1 MSNLDA
7 QSVCA
12 RLEAD
17 KTLSTLFDILRDYGD
32 APAALWLKGEQ
43 ELSRTYAEMTRRADD
58 FAACIADQAVED
70 GWVGIAVDTC
80 HDWPSLY
87 WGVLRS
93 GHNALLLD
101 ASAPDS
107 VIQGLLDEANCRQ
120 IISRKPRALS
130 GNVRQIDFKTIK
142 DAPRTIGFNPV
153 WGEYTAMCTSGTTG
167 TSRIFAYNG
176 QAICEQ
182 ALNALTLYKA
192 NPRIVHPD
200 NRGRKTLA
208 FLPFHHVLGFMG
220 NVILAHF
227 MGTASIYLQDRTPNS
242 IINTCHHFP
251 PNLLIVVPLV
261 GNSLV
266 RSVEKGLKKESK
278 AKRSAFR
285 SLKALSL
292 ARQSVSPEAG
302 LRWAQEKAFASLN
315 EKLLGTEVDIIILGG
330 SHTPTETL
338 RTLNALGYYT
348 VTGYGMTE
356 TAINGFE
363 TGMDLKHRLNGSV
376 GKPLSSAEYRV
387 VPAKEGDKTGELQIR
402 GAGIHSA
409 RVVHGEILPP
419 DTLAGGWLPT
429 GDIAQLDASG
439 RLYIRGRLK
448 DVIINES
455 GENVYPDD
463 MEDAFAALNGVEQS
477 CVVGFRRNRRDN
489 NEDIVLVMNVGENYS
504 DSQYLDKLAA
514 KVAAAN
520 SRLPLYTQLNRALV
534 TPMKLPLV
542 SGIKVKRI
550 ELKRMYE
557 EGELAYRELD
567 LHAQNAGAEVAAA
580 AAIETKSARHD
591 EILKKVRSMYA
602 EALEISESEITDN
615 ANFIEDLQGDSLQV
629 LSIALK
635 AEEEWGVTIPA
646 EEYGQCATVLG
657 MSRVV
662 ENLLDGGTAEG
673 AKPKE
678 RVPVRPIIRFED
690 SPEYKHFLERQEAL
704 VGKGDNPYFVTHES
718 PLLDTGI
725 IDGKEVLEF
734 GSYNYVGMSGRKE
747 VKDAAKAAIDKY
759 GTSASGSRLLAG
771 EKQVHKDL
779 EKEIADWKHTE
790 DAVVCVGGHSTNV
803 TFVGNFCG
811 KNDLILYDA
820 LAHNSIEQGCK
831 LSDATSRPFP
841 HSDTAALETIL
852 KSQRAYYEKV
862 LIVIEGAYSMDGDI
876 APVPDFVR
884 IKKEYGCF
892 LMVDEAHSACVIGK
906 TGGGVDEYFGLAGDD
921 IDIKYGTL
929 SKGLGTCGGY
939 LAGKKCLI
947 DYLRYNMPGF
957 VFSVGISPALAAGSL
972 AAIRTLRSHPEIMEH
987 LRIAIKAFADS
998 ARRRHLD
1005 ICLAGETAVLPVL
1018 VGKDEDAWLLS
1029 NELKKRGVS
1038 VPPAMYPAVPKGKAR
1053 LRFCVISEHKP
1064 EQIEQALD
1072 ILEATAR
1079 EFGIELPRRNYDK
1092 VEDPNPTL

>member
-1 MSNLDA
+1 MSKIDA
-7 QSVCA
+7 LSVCE
-12 RLEAD
+12 RLENE
-17 KTLSTLFDILRDYGD
+17 KTLATLFDILRDYED

-43 ELSRTYAEMTRRADD
+43 ELSCTYAEMARRADD
-58 FAACIADQAVED
+58 YAACIAQMAPEE
-70 GWVGIAVDTC
+70 GWIGIAVDTC

-87 WGVLRS
+87 FGVMRS

-101 ASAPDS
+101 ASAADN
-107 VIQGLLDEANCRQ
+107 VIQGLLEEAGCRQ
-120 IISRKPRALS
+120 IISRKPRALA
-130 GNVRQIDFKTIK
+130 GNIRQIDFKEIRE
-142 DAPRTIGFNPV
+142 APRTIGFTPV

-176 QAICEQ
+176 TAVCEQ
-182 ALNALTLYKA
+182 ALNALTIYNA
-192 NPRIVHPD
+192 NPRIIHPD
-200 NRGRKTLA
+200 NRGRKMLA

-220 NVILAHF
+220 NLVLAHF
-227 MGTASIYLQDRTPNS
+227 LGTASVYLQDRTPNS
-242 IINTCHHFP
+242 IINTCRHFP
-251 PNLLIVVPLV
+251 PNLLIMVPLV

-266 RSVEKGLKKESK
+266 RSVEKGLKKEGK
-278 AKRSAFR
+278 AKRSAFQ
-285 SLKALSL
+285 SMKAMSI
-292 ARQSVSPEAG
+292 ARQTLSPEAG
-302 LRWAQEKAFASLN
+302 LAWAQEKAFAALN
-315 EKLLGTEVDIIILGG
+315 ERLLGTEVDVIILGG
-330 SHTPTETL
+330 SHSPSETL

-356 TAINGFE
+356 TGINGFE
-363 TGMDLKHRLNGSV
+363 LGMDLKHRLNGSV
-376 GKPLSSAEYRV
+376 GKPLSSAEYRI
-387 VPAKEGDKTGELQIR
+387 VPEKEGEKVGELQIR
-402 GAGIHSA
+402 GPGIHSA
-409 RVVHGEILPP
+409 RVIRGEFLPP
-419 DTLAGGWLPT
+419 DTLAGGWLQT
-429 GDIAQLDASG
+429 GDIAQIDPTG

-463 MEDAFAALNGVEQS
+463 MEDTFASLKGVDQS
-477 CVVGFRRNRRDN
+477 CVVGFRRNRRDR
-489 NEDIVLVMNVGENYS
+489 NEDIVLVLNVGENYT
-504 DSQYLDKLAA
+504 DGDYLDRLAA
-514 KVAAAN
+514 SVAVAN
-520 SRLPLYTQLNRALV
+520 TKLPLYTQLNRAIV
-534 TPMKLPLV
+534 TPNRLPLV

-557 EGELAYRELD
+557 AGELTYRELD
-567 LHAQNAGAEVAAA
+567 LHARNAGAEVAAA
-580 AAIETKSARHD
+580 AEMETKSARHD
-591 EILKKVRSMYA
+591 EILKKVRGMYA

-662 ENLLDGGTAEG
+662 ENLLDGGSAEG

-678 RVPVRPIIRFED
+678 RVPVRPIFRFED
-690 SPEYKHFLERQEAL
+690 TPEYKHFLERQEAL

-747 VKDAAKAAIDKY
+747 VKEAAKAAIDKY

-841 HSDTAALETIL
+841 HNDTAALETIL

-884 IKKEYGCF
+884 VKKEYGCF

-929 SKGLGTCGGY
+929 SNGLGTCGGY

-972 AAIRTLRSHPEIMEH
+972 EAIRTLRSHPEIMEH
-987 LRIAIKAFADS
+987 LRTAIKAFADS

-1079 EFGIELPRRNYDK
+1079 EFGIELPRRNYDR
-1092 VEDPNPTL
+1092 VEEEA

>member
-1 MSNLDA
+1 MSNCDA
-7 QSVCA
+7 LSICA

-17 KTLSTLFDILRDYGD
+17 KTLGTLFDILRDYGD
-32 APAALWLKGEQ
+32 APASFWLKGEQ
-43 ELSRTYAEMTRRADD
+43 ENSRTYAEMTHRADD
-58 FAACIADQAVED
+58 YAAVIAEQAPDE
-70 GWVGIAVDTC
+70 GWIGIAVDTC
-80 HDWPSLY
+80 HEWPALY
-87 WGVLRS
+87 WGVMRS

-101 ASAPDS
+101 ASAADN

-120 IISRKPRALS
+120 IISRKPRALN

-142 DAPRTIGFNPV
+142 DAPRTIGFTPK

-167 TSRIFAYNG
+167 TSRIFAYDAK
-176 QAICEQ
+176 AICEQ
-182 ALNALTLYKA
+182 ALNARMLYNVNK
-192 NPRIVHPD
+192 RIVHDD
-200 NRGRKTLA
+200 NRGRRTLA

-220 NVILAHF
+220 NMILSHF
-227 MGTASIYLQDRTPNS
+227 LGTANIYLQDRTPNS
-242 IINTCHHFP
+242 IINTCRHFP
-251 PNLLIVVPLV
+251 PNLLIIVPLV

-266 RSVEKGLKKESK
+266 RSVEKGLKKENK
-278 AKRSAFR
+278 AKRSAYQ

-315 EKLLGTEVDIIILGG
+315 EKLLGTEVDVIILGG

-376 GKPLSSAEYRV
+376 GKPLSSAEYRI
-387 VPAKEGDKTGELQIR
+387 VPAKEGEKTGELQIR

-419 DTLAGGWLPT
+419 DTLEGGWLPT
-429 GDIAQLDASG
+429 GDIAQIDSTG

-448 DVIINES
+448 DVIVNES

-463 MEDAFAALNGVEQS
+463 MEDTFASLKGVDQY
-477 CVVGFRRNRRDN
+477 CVVGFRRKKKDS
-489 NEDIVLVMNVGENYS
+489 NEDIVLVMNVGENYT

-514 KVAAAN
+514 SVAAAN

-591 EILKKVRSMYA
+591 EILRKVRTMYA

-635 AEEEWGVTIPA
+635 AEEEWGITIPA
-646 EEYGQCATVLG
+646 EEYGQCATVTG
-657 MSRVV
+657 MARVV

-673 AKPKE
+673 AKPKVRE
-678 RVPVRPIIRFED
+678 PVRPIIRFED

-725 IDGKEVLEF
+725 IDGKKVLEF
-734 GSYNYVGMSGRKE
+734 GSYNYVGMSGRQE

-876 APVPDFVR
+876 APVPEFVR

-906 TGGGVDEYFGLAGDD
+906 TGGGVDEYFGLNGDD

-972 AAIRTLRSHPEIMEH
+972 AAIRTLRTHPEIMEH
-987 LRIAIKAFADS
+987 LRIAIKTFADS

-1092 VEDPNPTL
+1092 AE

>member
-1 MSNLDA
+1 MSNHDA
-7 QSVCA
+7 LSVCA

-17 KTLSTLFDILRDYGD
+17 KSLANLFNIMRDYGD
-32 APAALWLKGEQ
+32 TPASLWLKGDQEQ
-43 ELSRTYAEMTRRADD
+43 TRTFAELTRRADD
-58 FAACIADQAVED
+58 YAACLSSLAQEG
-70 GWVGIAVDTC
+70 GWIGIAVDTC
-80 HDWPSLY
+80 HEWPALY

-101 ASAPDS
+101 ASASDS
-107 VIQGLLDEANCRQ
+107 VIQGLLDEADCRQ
-120 IISRKPRALS
+120 IISRKPRGLT
-130 GNVRQIDFKTIK
+130 GNIRQIDFKSVK
-142 DAPRTIGFNPV
+142 EAPRTIGFTPV

-167 TSRIFAYNG
+167 TSRIFAYSG
-176 QAICEQ
+176 AAICEQ
-182 ALNALTLYKA
+182 ALNSVMLHKE
-192 NPRIVHPD
+192 NPRIVKPD
-200 NRGRKTLA
+200 NRGRRMLA
-208 FLPFHHVLGFMG
+208 FLPFHHILGFMA
-220 NVILAHF
+220 NVIWAQV
-227 MGTASIYLQDRTPNS
+227 MGVANIYLKDRTPNS
-242 IINTCHHFP
+242 IINACHHFP
-251 PNLLIVVPLV
+251 PHFVVVVPLV
-261 GNSLV
+261 GKSLV
-266 RSVEKGLKKESK
+266 RSVEKGLKKEK
-278 AKRSAFR
+278 KYKRGMFNTLCSM
-285 SLKALSL
+285 SL
-292 ARQSVSPEAG
+292 AMQSVSPEAG
-302 LRWAQEKAFASLN
+302 LRWAQQKAFASLN
-315 EKLLGTEVDIIILGG
+315 EKLLGTEVDVVILGG

-363 TGMDLKHRLNGSV
+363 RGLSLKYRLNGSV
-376 GKPLSSAEYRV
+376 GRPLGSTEYRV
-387 VPAKEGDKTGELQIR
+387 VRENEHDKTGELQIR
-402 GAGIHSA
+402 GPGIHSG
-409 RVVHGEILPP
+409 RVVHGRVLPP
-419 DTLAGGWLPT
+419 DTLDGGWFPT
-429 GDIAQLDASG
+429 GDMAQIDGAG
-439 RLYIRGRLK
+439 RLYLRGRLK
-448 DVIINES
+448 DVIVNES

-463 MEDAFAALNGVEQS
+463 MEDTFASLRGVEQA
-477 CVVGFRRNRRDN
+477 CVVGLRKNRRDS
-489 NEDIVLVMNVGENYS
+489 NEDIVLVMNVGDNYT
-504 DSQYLDKLAA
+504 DSHYLDTLAA
-514 KVAAAN
+514 KVADAN
-520 SRLPLYTQLNRALV
+520 SRLPLYTQLNRAMV
-534 TPMKLPLV
+534 TPMSLPLV

-557 EGELAYRELD
+557 EGELVYRELD
-567 LHAQNAGAEVAAA
+567 LHAQSAGSEVAAA
-580 AAIETKSARHD
+580 VRADRQGARHD
-591 EILKKVRSMYA
+591 EILRKVRTMYA
-602 EALEISESEITDN
+602 EALEVPESEITDN

-657 MSRVV
+657 MTQVV
-662 ENLLDGGTAEG
+662 ETLLDGPVGVARPAE
-673 AKPKE
+673 
-678 RVPVRPIIRFED
+678 RIPVRPITRFED
-690 SPEYKHFLERQEAL
+690 SPEYCHFMDRQKAL
-704 VGKGDNPYFVTHES
+704 IGNGDNPYFVAHES

-725 IDGKEVLEF
+725 VDGREILEF

-771 EKQVHKDL
+771 EKLIHKEL
-779 EKEIADWKHTE
+779 EKELADWKHTE
-790 DAVVCVGGHSTNV
+790 DAIVCVGGHSTNV

-811 KNDLILYDA
+811 KKDLILYDA

-852 KSQRAYYEKV
+852 KNQRAYYEKV

-876 APVPDFVR
+876 APVPEFVR

-892 LMVDEAHSACVIGK
+892 LMVDEAHSACVIGE
-906 TGGGVDEYFGLAGDD
+906 TGGGVDEYFGLDGND

-987 LRIAIKAFADS
+987 LRMAIKAFADS
-998 ARRRHLD
+998 AKRRHLD

-1072 ILEATAR
+1072 ILESTAR
-1079 EFGIELPRRNYDK
+1079 EFGIELPRRNYD
-1092 VEDPNPTL
+1092 

>member
-1 MSNLDA
+1 MSNCDA
-7 QSVCA
+7 LSVCA

-17 KTLSTLFDILRDYGD
+17 KTLDTLFNILRDYGD
-32 APAALWLKGEQ
+32 APAAYWLDGEQ
-43 ELSRTYAEMTRRADD
+43 ERSRTYAEMTLRADD
-58 FAACIADQAVED
+58 YAACIAGLAPED
-70 GWVGIAVDTC
+70 GWIGIAVDTC
-80 HDWPSLY
+80 YEWPSLY

-101 ASAPDS
+101 SSAPDS

-120 IISRKPRALS
+120 IISRKPRALA

-142 DAPRTIGFNPV
+142 ESPRTIGFTPV
-153 WGEYTAMCTSGTTG
+153 WGQYTAMCTSGTTG

-176 QAICEQ
+176 EAVCEQ
-182 ALNALTLYKA
+182 ALNALTLYKV

-220 NVILAHF
+220 NVILVHF
-227 MGTASIYLQDRTPNS
+227 LGCSSVYLQDRTPNS
-242 IINTCHHFP
+242 ILNTCHHFP
-251 PNLLIVVPLV
+251 PNLLIMVPLV

-266 RSVEKGLKKESK
+266 RSVEKGLKKENK

-285 SLKALSL
+285 TLKALSL
-292 ARQSVSPEAG
+292 AMQSVSPESG
-302 LRWAQEKAFASLN
+302 LRWAKEKAFASLN
-315 EKLLGTEVDIIILGG
+315 EKLLGSEVDVIILGG
-330 SHTPTETL
+330 SHTPTETM

-376 GKPLSSAEYRV
+376 GKPLSSAEYRI
-387 VPAKEGDKTGELQIR
+387 VPDKEGSKTGELQIR
-402 GAGIHSA
+402 GPGIHSA
-409 RVVHGEILPP
+409 RVIHGEILPP

-448 DVIINES
+448 DVIVNES

-463 MEDAFAALNGVEQS
+463 MEDAFSSLRGVDQF

-514 KVAAAN
+514 TVAAAN
-520 SRLPLYTQLNRALV
+520 SRLPLYTQLNRAIV

-591 EILKKVRSMYA
+591 EILKKVRTMYA

-657 MSRVV
+657 MSHVV

-678 RVPVRPIIRFED
+678 RVPVRPIFRFED
-690 SPEYKHFLERQEAL
+690 TPEYKHFLERQEAL

-747 VKDAAKAAIDKY
+747 VKEAAKAAIDKY

-876 APVPDFVR
+876 APVPEFVR

-972 AAIRTLRSHPEIMEH
+972 EAIRTLRSHPEIMEH
-987 LRIAIKAFADS
+987 LRTAIKAFADS

-1064 EQIEQALD
+1064 EQIEKALD
-1072 ILEATAR
+1072 ILESTAR

-1092 VEDPNPTL
+1092 E

>member
-7 QSVCA
+7 LSVCE

-17 KTLSTLFDILRDYGD
+17 KTLSTLFDIMRDYGD
-32 APAALWLKGEQ
+32 APAAFWLKGEQ
-43 ELSRTYAEMTRRADD
+43 ELSCTFAEMTRRADD
-58 FAACIADQAVED
+58 YAACIAELAPDQ
-70 GWVGIAVDTC
+70 GWIGIAVDTC

-87 WGVLRS
+87 WGVMRS

-101 ASAPDS
+101 ASAPDN
-107 VIQGLLDEANCRQ
+107 VIQGLLNEANCRV
-120 IISRKPRALS
+120 IISRKPRALA
-130 GNVRQIDFKTIK
+130 GNVRQIDFKEIRE
-142 DAPRTIGFNPV
+142 APRTIGFTPV

-176 QAICEQ
+176 TAVCEQ
-182 ALNALTLYKA
+182 ALNGLTLYR
-192 NPRIVHPD
+192 NNSRIVRPD

-220 NVILAHF
+220 NVILVHF
-227 MGTASIYLQDRTPNS
+227 LGCSSVYLQDRTPNS
-242 IINTCHHFP
+242 IINTCRHFP
-251 PNLLIVVPLV
+251 PNLLIMVPLV

-266 RSVEKGLKKESK
+266 RSVEKGLKKENK
-278 AKRSAFR
+278 AKRSAYK
-285 SLKALSL
+285 SMKALSL
-292 ARQSVSPEAG
+292 ARQSVSPEGG
-302 LRWAQEKAFASLN
+302 LRWAEEKGFAALN
-315 EKLLGTEVDIIILGG
+315 EKLLGTEVDVIILGG

-356 TAINGFE
+356 TGINGFE
-363 TGMDLKHRLNGSV
+363 LGLDLKHRLNGSV
-376 GKPLSSAEYRV
+376 GKPLSSAEYRI
-387 VPAKEGDKTGELQIR
+387 VPEKEGDKVGELQIR
-402 GAGIHSA
+402 GPGMHSA

-419 DTLAGGWLPT
+419 DTLAGGWLQT

-463 MEDAFAALNGVEQS
+463 MEDTFATLKGVEQS
-477 CVVGFRRNRRDN
+477 CVVGFRRNRRDR

-504 DSQYLDKLAA
+504 DSAYLDKLAA
-514 KVAAAN
+514 AVAAAN
-520 SRLPLYTQLNRALV
+520 TRLPLYTQLNRALV

-580 AAIETKSARHD
+580 AALETKSARHD

-635 AEEEWGVTIPA
+635 AEEEWGITIPA
-646 EEYGQCATVLG
+646 EEYGSCATVLG
-657 MSRVV
+657 MSHVV

-678 RVPVRPIIRFED
+678 RVPVRPIFRFED
-690 SPEYKHFLERQEAL
+690 TPEYKHFLERQEAL

-876 APVPDFVR
+876 APVPEFVR

-906 TGGGVDEYFGLAGDD
+906 TGGGVDEYFNLAGDD

-1072 ILEATAR
+1072 ILESTAR

-1092 VEDPNPTL
+1092 VEEES

>member
-7 QSVCA
+7 LSVCQ

-17 KTLSTLFDILRDYGD
+17 KTLATLFDILRDYGD

-43 ELSRTYAEMTRRADD
+43 ELSSSYAEMARRADD
-58 FAACIADQAVED
+58 FAACISAIAPEE
-70 GWVGIAVDTC
+70 GWIGIAVDTC
-80 HDWPSLY
+80 HNWPALY
-87 WGVLRS
+87 WGVMRS

-101 ASAPDS
+101 ASAPDN
-107 VIQGLLDEANCRQ
+107 VIQGLLDEAHCRQ

-130 GNVRQIDFKTIK
+130 GNIHQIDFKTIK
-142 DAPRTIGFNPV
+142 DAPRAIGFTPA

-176 QAICEQ
+176 KAVCEQ
-182 ALNALTLYKA
+182 ALNALTLFKT
-192 NPRIVHPD
+192 NPRIVHAE
-200 NRGRKTLA
+200 NFGRKTLA

-227 MGTASIYLQDRTPNS
+227 MGTANVYLQDRTPNS
-242 IINTCHHFP
+242 ILNTCHHFP
-251 PNLLIVVPLV
+251 PNLLIMVPLV

-266 RSVEKGLKKESK
+266 RSVEKGLKKENK
-278 AKRSAFR
+278 AKQSAFKT
-285 SLKALSL
+285 LKALSL
-292 ARQSVSPEAG
+292 ARQSLSPEAG
-302 LRWAQEKAFASLN
+302 LEWAQKKAFASLN
-315 EKLLGTEVDIIILGG
+315 EKLIGTEVDVIIFGG
-330 SHTPTETL
+330 SHTPTETM

-376 GKPLSSAEYRV
+376 GKPLPSAEYRII
-387 VPAKEGDKTGELQIR
+387 PDKEGSKTGELQIR

-409 RVVHGEILPP
+409 RVINGQILPP
-419 DTLAGGWLPT
+419 DTVDGGWMPT
-429 GDIAQLDASG
+429 GDIAQLDATG

-463 MEDAFAALNGVEQS
+463 MEDAFAALNGVDQF

-489 NEDIVLVMNVGENYS
+489 NEDIVLVMNVGENYT
-504 DSQYLDKLAA
+504 DNQYLDKLAA

-520 SRLPLYTQLNRALV
+520 SRLPLYTQLNRAIV

-557 EGELAYRELD
+557 QGELAYRELD
-567 LHAQNAGAEVAAA
+567 LRAQNAGAEVAAA

-591 EILKKVRSMYA
+591 EILKKVRTMYA

-635 AEEEWGVTIPA
+635 AEEEWGITIPA
-646 EEYGQCATVLG
+646 EEYGSCATVLG
-657 MSRVV
+657 MSHVV
-662 ENLLDGGTAEG
+662 ESLLDGGTADS
-673 AKPKE
+673 AKPHE
-678 RVPVRPIIRFED
+678 RTPVLPITRFED
-690 SPEYKHFLERQEAL
+690 TPEYKHFLERQEAL
-704 VGKGDNPYFVTHES
+704 VGKGDNPYFVAHES

-790 DAVVCVGGHSTNV
+790 DAIVCVGGHSTNV

-892 LMVDEAHSACVIGK
+892 LMVDEAHSACVIGE
-906 TGGGVDEYFGLAGDD
+906 TGGGVDEYFHLNGDD

-939 LAGKKCLI
+939 LAGKKCMI

-972 AAIRTLRSHPEIMEH
+972 AAIRTLRSHPEIMEN

-1072 ILEATAR
+1072 ILESTAR

-1092 VEDPNPTL
+1092 VEDPNPVL

>member
-1 MSNLDA
+1 MSQDITLKA
-7 QSVCA
+7 SQ

-17 KTLSTLFDILRDYGD
+17 KTLAALFEILRGYGD
-32 APAALWLKGEQ
+32 IPASLWLKGDQEQ
-43 ELSRTYAEMTRRADD
+43 SRTYNEMTRRADD
-58 FAACIADQAVED
+58 YAACLSSLSREGDWI
-70 GWVGIAVDTC
+70 GIAMDTC
-80 HDWPSLY
+80 HEWPALY
-87 WGVLRS
+87 WGVMRS

-101 ASAPDS
+101 ASAPDN
-107 VIQGLLDEANCRQ
+107 VIQGLLDEAGCRQ
-120 IISRKPRALS
+120 IISRKPRGLS
-130 GNVRQIDFKTIK
+130 GNIRQIDFKTLK
-142 DAPRTIGFNPV
+142 EAPHTIGFTPV

-167 TSRIFAYNG
+167 RSRIFAYSG
-176 QAICEQ
+176 EAICEQ
-182 ALNALTLYKA
+182 ALNSVRVFKE
-192 NPRIVHPD
+192 NPRIIAGD
-200 NRGRKTLA
+200 NRGRKILA
-208 FLPFHHVLGFMG
+208 FLPFHHVLGFMA
-220 NVILAHF
+220 NVIWSHF
-227 MGTASIYLQDRTPNS
+227 VGMSNIYLQDRTPNS
-242 IINTCHHFP
+242 IINTCRHFP
-251 PNLLIVVPLV
+251 PNMLVVVPLV

-266 RSVEKGLKKESK
+266 RSLQKSLKKEQK
-278 AKRSAFR
+278 YKRGLFNTLSAT
-285 SLKALSL
+285 SL
-292 ARQSVSPEAG
+292 AMQSVSPEAG
-302 LRWAQEKAFASLN
+302 LRWAQKKAFASLN
-315 EKLLGTEVDIIILGG
+315 EKLLGTEIDVIIFGG
-330 SHTPTETL
+330 SHTPTDTL
-338 RTLNALGYYT
+338 RTLNALGNYT
-348 VTGYGMTE
+348 ITGYGMTE

-376 GKPLSSAEYRV
+376 GRALGSAEYRIV
-387 VPAKEGDKTGELQIR
+387 REKESDKTGELQIR
-402 GAGIHSA
+402 GPGIHS
-409 RVVHGEILPP
+409 RRISQGQILPP
-419 DTLAGGWLPT
+419 DTLDGGWFPT
-429 GDIAQLDASG
+429 GDMAQMDASG
-439 RLYIRGRLK
+439 RLYLRGRLK

-463 MEDAFAALNGVEQS
+463 MEDTFSTLKGVDQS
-477 CVVGFRRNRRDN
+477 CVVGFRRNRRDR

-504 DSQYLDKLAA
+504 DSKYLDSLAS

-534 TPMKLPLV
+534 TPMSLPLV

-550 ELKRMYE
+550 ELKRLYE
-557 EGELAYRELD
+557 EGELVYRELD
-567 LHAQNAGAEVAAA
+567 LHAQSAGAEVAAA
-580 AAIETKSARHD
+580 ARANTQSARHD
-591 EILKKVRSMYA
+591 EILRKVRSMYA
-602 EALEISESEITDN
+602 DALEIPENEITDN

-635 AEEEWGVTIPA
+635 AEEEWGITIPA

-657 MSRVV
+657 MSQVV
-662 ENLLDGGTAEG
+662 ETLLDGPAETSRP
-673 AKPKE
+673 AE
-678 RVPVRPIIRFED
+678 RVPVRPITRFED
-690 SPEYKHFLERQEAL
+690 SPEYLHFLERQQAL

-725 IDGKEVLEF
+725 VDGKEVLEF
-734 GSYNYVGMSGRKE
+734 GSYNYIGMSGRKE

-771 EKQVHKDL
+771 EKQVHKNL

-841 HSDTAALETIL
+841 HSDVAALESIL
-852 KSQRAYYEKV
+852 KNQRAYYEKV

-884 IKKEYGCF
+884 VKKEYGCF
-892 LMVDEAHSACVIGK
+892 LMVDEAHSACVIGE
-906 TGGGVDEYFGLAGDD
+906 TGGGVDEYFSLDGND

-987 LRIAIKAFADS
+987 LRTAIKTFADS

-1018 VGKDEDAWLLS
+1018 VGKDEDAWFLS

-1079 EFGIELPRRNYDK
+1079 EYGIELPRRNYDI
-1092 VEDPNPTL
+1092 